1 MPSTAITANRLL
13 DGAVIYLT
21 ADGDWTER
29 LADAAVADGK
39 DAEAALL
46 AVAEAQ
52 ARAGTVIGPYAFKV
66 DIAEGFPTPL
76 GQREA
81 IRTLGPSVRT
91 DLVLQTAP
99 N

>member
-21 ADGDWTER
+21 ADGGWSER
-29 LADAAVADGK
+29 LADAAIADGK
-39 DAEAALL
+39 DTEAALL
-46 AVAEAQ
+46 AVAETQ

-66 DIAEGFPTPL
+66 DITEGFPSPL

-91 DLVLQTAP
+91 DLGYQAATS
-99 N
+99 

>member
-13 DGAVIYLT
+13 DGSVIYLT
-21 ADGDWTER
+21 ADGGWSER
-29 LADAAVADGK
+29 LADAAIADGK
-39 DAEAALL
+39 DAEAALM
-46 AVAEAQ
+46 AVAETQ

-66 DIAEGFPTPL
+66 DAAGSVPTPL

-81 IRTLGPSVRT
+81 IRTLGPSVRI
-91 DLVLQTAP
+91 DLGYQTAP